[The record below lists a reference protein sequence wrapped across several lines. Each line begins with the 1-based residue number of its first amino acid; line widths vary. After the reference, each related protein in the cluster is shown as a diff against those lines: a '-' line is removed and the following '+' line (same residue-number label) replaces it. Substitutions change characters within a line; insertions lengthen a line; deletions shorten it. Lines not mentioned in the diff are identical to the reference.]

1 MYNTTP
7 PFTIA
12 EQQPTKPLQ
21 GKAVGVGH
29 NRRKFSNHIYR
40 KAYTMNTPR
49 NHGKEWN
56 KQIDAILLNYK
67 KNGYSNQQ
75 TAFYME
81 RTEFAIECRL
91 KYLKERE
98 KEMPRPFIN
107 KENAKKYLT
116 ILQAYTKGETIE
128 VLNNGTWHS
137 LSALT
142 LSELIDNYRVQPKW
156 YRVAKLKYIDNCI
169 YTDLANDAER
179 EEEIEYQGGFICWL
193 TERIEY

>member
-1 MYNTTP
+1 
-7 PFTIA
+7 
-12 EQQPTKPLQ
+12 
-21 GKAVGVGH
+21 
-29 NRRKFSNHIYR
+29 
-40 KAYTMNTPR
+40 MNTPR

-56 KQIDAILLNYK
+56 KEDDKTLLYYKNQGYINEQIAH
-67 KNGYSNQQ
+67 
-75 TAFYME
+75 YMG
-81 RTEFAIECRL
+81 RTEYAIECRL

-116 ILQAYTKGETIE
+116 ILQAYTKGKTIE

-142 LSELIDNYRVQPKW
+142 LSELIDNYRVQPPKKW
-156 YRVAKLKYIDNCI
+156 FRVAKMTFFMT
-169 YTDLANDAER
+169 YTEIVNDAEK
-179 EEEIEYQGGFICWL
+179 EEDLEKEERFVCWL

>member
-1 MYNTTP
+1 
-7 PFTIA
+7 
-12 EQQPTKPLQ
+12 
-21 GKAVGVGH
+21 
-29 NRRKFSNHIYR
+29 
-40 KAYTMNTPR
+40 MNTPR

-56 KQIDAILLNYK
+56 KEDDKTLLYYKNQGYINEQIAH
-67 KNGYSNQQ
+67 
-75 TAFYME
+75 YMG
-81 RTEFAIECRL
+81 RTEYAIECRL

-142 LSELIDNYRVQPKW
+142 LSELIDNYRVQPPKKW
-156 YRVAKLKYIDNCI
+156 YRLARVKCEGGVCFEVVGCQNTEKYISQHEN
-169 YTDLANDAER
+169 
-179 EEEIEYQGGFICWL
+179 FVCWL

>member
-1 MYNTTP
+1 
-7 PFTIA
+7 
-12 EQQPTKPLQ
+12 
-21 GKAVGVGH
+21 
-29 NRRKFSNHIYR
+29 
-40 KAYTMNTPR
+40 MNMPI

-56 KQIDAILLNYK
+56 KEDDKAILYYK
-67 KNGYSNQQ
+67 KQGYIIQQ
-75 TAFYME
+75 IAHYMG

-142 LSELIDNYRVQPKW
+142 LSELIDNYRVQPPKKW
-156 YRVAKLKYIDNCI
+156 FRVAKMTFIDT
-169 YTDLANDAER
+169 YSELANNEETEENLENEER
-179 EEEIEYQGGFICWL
+179 FVCWL